1 MTDARADARSTGDRA
16 ASEGIPSGGWTWI
29 AAIWCAG
36 ALFDASQ
43 TLLTMHAVGVGKA
56 WLRPFLIVFVSWLP
70 WALATPFV
78 VELARRW
85 PIARGEIFKT
95 MSLHLAAFAAISATA
110 EGWSALLRV
119 IFDPWHRNSPPTF
132 VNTWSDLLVEQLMM
146 FVIAYALILTVT
158 YAVDS
163 RDKMARQ
170 MTEIATIDLHVA
182 TGLTLETVNGMA
194 KTASMTDAAMA
205 KVKEAPKLVR

>member
-1 MTDARADARSTGDRA
+1 MLAHTLSRASPSTALQEICLFTDFAPIGHISSFHPFASLRSRRRLYWLLQLERLQTARCSKTAIRCSPGSSPRPWCSVSVMTDSRADARST
-16 ASEGIPSGGWTWI
+16 GWTWI

-36 ALFDASQ
+36 ALFNASQ

-85 PIARGEIFKT
+85 PVVRGEIFKAI
-95 MSLHLAAFAAISATA
+95 SLHLAAFAAISVTA

-119 IFDPWHRNSPPTF
+119 IFNPWQPEARH
-132 VNTWSDLLVEQLMM
+132 
-146 FVIAYALILTVT
+146 
-158 YAVDS
+158 S
-163 RDKMARQ
+163 R
-170 MTEIATIDLHVA
+170 
-182 TGLTLETVNGMA
+182 
-194 KTASMTDAAMA
+194 S
-205 KVKEAPKLVR
+205 